1 MKPRRRWAALG
12 LAVLCLA
19 GCRGRDRTWRELLLR
34 REIAPADLSRAAR
47 LYLEARPEVESVA
60 PDGELALR
68 VKLKDREEQQVNLAN
83 LRRSLGEP
91 MARPD
96 QLERFLASVLRSPA
110 IETVS
115 AADRRRLLPV
125 VKDNAFLQEVRA
137 ALSQSEPL
145 SRPLAGDLVVL
156 YVLDS
161 ADSMRYV
168 DARALSDLQLS
179 PAAVSSLALENL
191 RAQPPDHRWE
201 EDGALRHLRA
211 DGNYE
216 ASFLLLPE
224 FWDAVAGELGGEP
237 MVAVPA
243 RGELAVAPS
252 SAENAAA
259 LRAWARATAAAAPYP
274 MSEDVLVWRGGAWVA
289 P

>member
-1 MKPRRRWAALG
+1 VKTQRRRAALA
-12 LAVLCLA
+12 LAVLCLL
-19 GCRGRDRTWRELLLR
+19 GCGGRDRTWRELLLQ
-34 REIAPADLSRAAR
+34 REVASADLTRAAR

-60 PDGELALR
+60 GDGELGLR

-83 LRRSLGEP
+83 LLRSLGEP
-91 MARPD
+91 MARPE
-96 QLERFLASVLRSPA
+96 QLERFLASVLASPSL
-110 IETVS
+110 ETVS
-115 AADRRRLLPV
+115 AGDRARLLPV
-125 VKDNAFLQEVRA
+125 VKDTGFLREVRA
-137 ALSQSEPL
+137 AMSESEPL

-179 PAAVSSLALENL
+179 PAAVPSLALENL
-191 RAQPPDHRWE
+191 RAQPPEHRWE
-201 EDGALRHLRA
+201 ENGALRHLRA

-237 MVAVPA
+237 LVAVPA
-243 RGELAVAPS
+243 RGELAVAPRS
-252 SAENAAA
+252 EENAAA
-259 LRAWARATAAAAPYP
+259 LRAWARATAAVAPYP
-274 MSEDVLVWRGGAWVA
+274 MSERVLVWRGGAWVA
-289 P
+289 L